1 MSDAPLRDADARAA
15 ALDPTRSFVV
25 QAPAGSGKTGLLIQR
40 YLALLATVR
49 QPESIVAMTF
59 TRKAATE
66 IRERITEALRA
77 AAEEIEP
84 TDEYAAATWQL
95 ARRVLIRDVAQ
106 GWHLREH
113 PARLRVMTIDAL
125 ASALVR
131 QAPLATRQGS
141 VPKAIERAEGL
152 YERAALD
159 ALRAA
164 APDDPAWR
172 SVLRHLDNDASR
184 AVALF
189 TQMLSR
195 RDQWTPFLQ
204 KDDRES
210 LRGVLE
216 RALAVEV
223 ERALAPLPGLFPGEE
238 LAGLLDHLG
247 FAVNSL
253 CADGRSHPLAAIV
266 MRRALPVTTT
276 AGLEQWR
283 ALADWLLTQ
292 KGEFRLTAEAGMG
305 FPPAGGA
312 RVTSDAG
319 EWKKTMRALLM
330 RLAASP
336 RLAQALQLARQLP
349 AANYEQADWEFVA
362 ALFDVL
368 PRILAH
374 LRLIFGAQRAIDFA
388 EATRIALDALDDPAT
403 PSDLLLA
410 MDMRIEHLLVDEF
423 QDTSLVQGKLIRRLI
438 AGWVADDG
446 RTLFLVGDPMQ
457 SIYGFRQADVTL
469 FIDAQRKRRFA
480 DVDLE
485 PLKLARNFRSRPALV
500 AWVNRVFSEVLADA
514 DVLAQGA
521 VAFSA
526 AAAIRPADASATVS
540 IDVCHDAASESDRV
554 IAHLDNALAG
564 GYQQI
569 AVLVRK
575 RGDLDTLLP
584 ALRARGIAFTAVGL
598 DRLLERPAMLDLL
611 SLTHALLQP
620 ADRLAWLATLRAPWC
635 ALALPDL
642 FRVAAEAPSAAAL
655 FHRMRQ
661 GEAIE
666 GLSADGRTRLA
677 RFVENL
683 APAWERRGRASLA
696 GWVRGTW
703 LALGGP
709 ACVDEAID
717 LAASERFFAL
727 LSEHASGSDI
737 ASWHDFVD
745 ALSGV
750 AVEPDVQDSA
760 RVQIMT
766 LHRAKGLEFDVV
778 VMPGLARFPRG
789 ADAQML
795 LWRQREHGLLLAP
808 LKGRTTFG
816 SDAPLYK
823 YVKSI
828 NAAEERAELGRLL
841 YVGCTRARER
851 LHLSAT
857 LSAEQKNGGALR
869 WRRPARSTSLGLL
882 WNVVAPAVPPPMA
895 ASMGTDA
902 PVRLPVRL
910 SRLVYDWRPPAP
922 VLPVLSRAASAEDTR
937 EPIVFDWV
945 RERARQIGVAAHDLL
960 RRIADDGIAQWNA
973 ERVRGEHARV
983 ERECLSMGLAPA
995 EAKNAADLVVDAAV
1009 ALLDDARGRW
1019 LFDLRHGAPQ
1029 SELALTGLLDGAW
1042 AHIVVDRTFVDSE
1055 GTRWIVDFK
1064 LSRHEGAD
1072 RDAFLD
1078 SENERY
1084 RPQLERY
1091 ARVVRG
1097 LDARPIRLGL
1107 YFPLLHAWREWSFA
1121 G

>member
-1 MSDAPLRDADARAA
+1 MINASLRDADARAA

-40 YLALLATVR
+40 YLALLATVT
-49 QPESIVAMTF
+49 QPEAIVAMTF

-66 IRERITEALRA
+66 IRERITEALRE
-77 AAEEIEP
+77 AAEDIEP
-84 TDEYAAATWQL
+84 TDAYEAATWNL
-95 ARRVLIRDVAQ
+95 ARQVLIRDATQ

-113 PARLRVMTIDAL
+113 PARLRIMTIDAL

-131 QAPLATRQGS
+131 QAPLATRQGA

-159 ALRAA
+159 ALRVA

-189 TQMLSR
+189 AQMLGR
-195 RDQWTPFLQ
+195 RDQWTPFLENG
-204 KDDRES
+204 DRES

-216 RALAVEV
+216 SSIAVEV
-223 ERALAPLPGLFPGEE
+223 ERALAPLPGLFPDEE
-238 LAGLLDHLG
+238 LASLLDHLG
-247 FAVNSL
+247 FAVKNL
-253 CADGRSHPLAAIV
+253 CADGRSHPLTAMVRA
-266 MRRALPVTTT
+266 RALPQTTA

-292 KGEFRLTAEAGMG
+292 KGDFRLAAEAGMG
-305 FPPAGGA
+305 FPPAGGG
-312 RVTSDAG
+312 RVASDAG
-319 EWKKTMRALLM
+319 EWKKTMKALLL
-330 RLAASP
+330 RLSAAP
-336 RLAQALQLARQLP
+336 RLAQALQLAKQLP
-349 AANYEQADWEFVA
+349 AAYYEQADWEFVA

-388 EATRIALDALDDPAT
+388 EATQIALDALDDPAT

-423 QDTSLVQGKLIRRLI
+423 QDTSLVQGKLILRLI
-438 AGWVADDG
+438 AGWVPDDG

-469 FIDAQRKRRFA
+469 FLDAQRTRRFG
-480 DVDLE
+480 DVALE
-485 PLKLARNFRSRPALV
+485 PLTLARNFRSRPALV
-500 AWVNRVFSEVLADA
+500 AWVNRVFAEVLFDA
-514 DVLAQGA
+514 EVLAQGA

-526 AAAIRPADASATVS
+526 AAPTRAADTSATVS
-540 IDVCHDAASESDRV
+540 IDVYHDAAIESARV
-554 IAHLDNALAG
+554 IAHLDGALAA
-564 GYQQI
+564 GYQHI

-642 FRVAAEAPSAAAL
+642 FRVAADAPSAAAL
-655 FHRMRQ
+655 FQRMRQ

-666 GLSADGRTRLA
+666 GLTVDGRRRLA

-683 APAWERRGRASLA
+683 APAWERRGRVSLA
-696 GWVRGTW
+696 GWVRGAW

-745 ALSGV
+745 ALSGI
-750 AVEPDVQDSA
+750 AVEPDAQDSA

-816 SDAPLYK
+816 SDASLYK
-823 YVKSI
+823 YVKKV

-857 LSAEQKNGGALR
+857 LSAEQKHGGAPR
-869 WRRPARSTSLGLL
+869 WRRPSRSTSLGLL
-882 WNVVAPAVPPPMA
+882 WNVVAPEVPPPMA
-895 ASMGTDA
+895 ASMASGE
-902 PVRLPVRL
+902 PQRLPVRL
-910 SRLVYDWRPPAP
+910 SRLAHDWRAPAP
-922 VLPVLSRAASAEDTR
+922 ALPVPARAGRTDGAR

-945 RERARQIGVAAHDLL
+945 RERARQIGMAAHDLL
-960 RRIADDGIAQWNA
+960 RRIAEDGIAQWSA
-973 ERVRGEHARV
+973 ERVRREHDRV
-983 ERECLSMGLAPA
+983 ERECLAMGLAPA
-995 EAKNAADLVVDAAV
+995 EAQSGADLVVEAAV

-1019 LFDLRHGAPQ
+1019 LFDLRHDAAH
-1029 SELALTGLLDGAW
+1029 SELALTGLLDGAP
-1042 AHIVVDRTFVDSE
+1042 AHIVVDRTFVDSH
-1055 GTRWIVDFK
+1055 GARWIVDFK

-1097 LDARPIRLGL
+1097 LDTRPIRLGL
-1107 YFPLLHAWREWSFA
+1107 YFPLLRGWREWSFA
-1121 G
+1121 D